1 MTVAE
6 RQPLMESYQL
16 TAITKADLAIF
27 LTRKYIDEP
36 TKAKLEKLIDLRAAI
51 NQIAVQ
57 LEAFDDEVE
66 NISSDQKRLREN
78 IEALSKTAE
87 AKTLITRYID
97 KVNQQES
104 RLEEIE
110 KERRNLA
117 AEKQRLETELFNAI
131 RVFSID

>member
-1 MTVAE
+1 
-6 RQPLMESYQL
+6 MESYQL
-16 TAITKADLAIF
+16 SSLTRADLSIF
-27 LTRKYIDEP
+27 LTRKYVDDATRI
-36 TKAKLEKLIDLRAAI
+36 KIEKLIDLRAEA
-51 NQIAVQ
+51 NQIGVRLQALDAEVQ
-57 LEAFDDEVE
+57 SIAE
-66 NISSDQKRLREN
+66 DQKRLREN

-110 KERRNLA
+110 KERRNLL

-131 RVFSID
+131 RAFSIN